1 MGGAAALVHVY
12 PNGNYKL
19 HLGAVLVQ
27 CVPEEILTS
36 LDSAAAAT
44 AHSLASSEAAASW
57 RARAQPT
64 AGGTDADGNA
74 AAGNDSGELSPGADD
89 SGGSGSGS
97 PMRGPQ
103 NEEHAAGG
111 FAAQMAAAAN
121 AGSSGGAPAGIGTA
135 EQVQHTAHAAQ
146 QQQQSAGR
154 AKAPSHRCR
163 YPGCPTFAAA
173 GGTAPAAAAAER
185 GTAAACSNSHP
196 EGCRSVPTAQLR
208 SCCKLMLTRNAS
220 CFEVS
225 TNECRGIESR
235 LGAQDHRLQQPL
247 CAPAAQA
254 QTQLQRSLL
263 QVCIILSSTVEHASV
278 TSFMAR
284 HQQPDALGVGKSV

>member
-1 MGGAAALVHVY
+1 LPLRWQPPPMPAQAGGHLPASARLSRCSTLHMQRSSSSSRRGAA
-12 PNGNYKL
+12 
-19 HLGAVLVQ
+19 
-27 CVPEEILTS
+27 
-36 LDSAAAAT
+36 
-44 AHSLASSEAAASW
+44 
-57 RARAQPT
+57 
-64 AGGTDADGNA
+64 
-74 AAGNDSGELSPGADD
+74 
-89 SGGSGSGS
+89 
-97 PMRGPQ
+97 
-103 NEEHAAGG
+103 
-111 FAAQMAAAAN
+111 
-121 AGSSGGAPAGIGTA
+121 
-135 EQVQHTAHAAQ
+135 
-146 QQQQSAGR
+146 

-196 EGCRSVPTAQLR
+196 EGCRCVPTAQLR

>member
-103 NEEHAAGG
+103 SEEHAAGG

-154 AKAPSHRCR
+154 GCQGAQPSLPLSRVSNIR
-163 YPGCPTFAAA
+163 R
-173 GGTAPAAAAAER
+173 GGGY
-185 GTAAACSNSHP
+185 GTSSCSSRAWH
-196 EGCRSVPTAQLR
+196 CRSVQ
-208 SCCKLMLTRNAS
+208 
-220 CFEVS
+220 
-225 TNECRGIESR
+225 
-235 LGAQDHRLQQPL
+235 QQP
-247 CAPAAQA
+247 P
-254 QTQLQRSLL
+254 RGM
-263 QVCIILSSTVEHASV
+263 QVCAHCTVAIMLQTYAYKERQL
-278 TSFMAR
+278 F
-284 HQQPDALGVGKSV
+284 